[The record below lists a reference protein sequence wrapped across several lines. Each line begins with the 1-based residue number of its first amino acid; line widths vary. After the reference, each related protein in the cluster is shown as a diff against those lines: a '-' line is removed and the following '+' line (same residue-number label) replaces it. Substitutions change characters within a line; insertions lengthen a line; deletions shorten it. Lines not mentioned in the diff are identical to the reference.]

1 VVFVVMLVRILRC
14 CDQDGLEQ
22 SPSQQS
28 YDIYL
33 DFEIF
38 DRRQGGSIQSGELKK
53 KEKKKRRKRK

>member
-38 DRRQGGSIQSGELKK
+38 DRRQGGSIQSGELKII
-53 KEKKKRRKRK
+53 KENKRK